1 MKRIYP
7 YLLSSAAYLA
17 GIGLTI
23 TSAWL
28 ITMASFR
35 PPLVILGVAIVGV
48 RFFGISRSV
57 ARYFERLTS
66 HRQVFNRLSHLR
78 VRLFEAMSVNPL
90 GLVRDMSS
98 GTLVKR
104 VVDDVER
111 VQEYELRITMPHVAG
126 VITLFFAAALGG
138 WILPISIL
146 ITIPISLLLLF
157 IMPVFVKTR
166 CEVLARRIELLEN
179 EYAALVQEASHGIA
193 EAQFYGYLRER
204 FDRTKEIEDQL
215 MIEEKSLLRVNSGF
229 SFVLIAS
236 FGTVLVG
243 MAWLAQLHSAI
254 IPAVRISMLVFLP
267 LVMFEA
273 VAMWYPNLFGAGKL
287 LLARGEISQIINSEG
302 NASAS
307 EVTSTDSKVTLVSPV
322 TQMIVRDVQA
332 KWSAGEH
339 FMEPVSFSITSG
351 HSLIIRGRSGSGKST
366 LAMALLGLLDY
377 DGEILLNGIEMRTF
391 ENSRIAGAIQSS
403 HIFNT
408 SLRENLKIAAP
419 QASDDELVVALK
431 TVELDFLLN
440 ELPEGLDTLIGQFGR
455 SFSGGEAKR
464 LSLAR
469 ALLSRADVLVLD
481 EPTEHL
487 DQDLA
492 LRIEG
497 RILEMDRILIVITH
511 SGWEG
516 ASATL
521 HLVR

>member
-7 YLLSSAAYLA
+7 YLLSSAAYIA

-35 PPLVILGVAIVGV
+35 PPLVTLGVAIVGV

-66 HRQVFNRLSHLR
+66 HRQVFDRLSHLR
-78 VRLFEAMSVNPL
+78 VRLFEAITSNPL
-90 GLVRDMSS
+90 GLVRDLSS

-111 VQEYELRITMPHVAG
+111 VQEYELRITLPHVAG
-126 VITLFFAAALGG
+126 AITVLSAVALGG
-138 WILPISIL
+138 WILPVSIL
-146 ITIPISLLLLF
+146 VTLPVSLLLLF
-157 IMPVFVKTR
+157 VLPVFVKTR
-166 CEVLARRIELLEN
+166 CEVLARRIEMLEN
-179 EYAALVQEASHGIA
+179 EYAAIVQQASHGIA
-193 EAQFYGYLRER
+193 EAQFYGYLSER
-204 FDRTKEIEDQL
+204 LERTQEIENRI
-215 MIEEKSLLRVNSGF
+215 MHEEESLLRVNSRF
-229 SFVLIAS
+229 AFVSIAS
-236 FGTVLVG
+236 FGITLTAL
-243 MAWLAQLHSAI
+243 AWLAQAHSSVM
-254 IPAVRISMLVFLP
+254 PAVRVSMLVFLP

-273 VAMWYPNLFGAGKL
+273 VTMWYPNLFGAGKL
-287 LLARGEISQIINSEG
+287 LLARGEISQIIG
-302 NASAS
+302 VRTTKPTSA
-307 EVTSTDSKVTLVSPV
+307 VSLDAPI
-322 TQMIVRDVQA
+322 TQVVARNVQA
-332 KWSAGEH
+332 KWGEGEH
-339 FMEPVSFSITSG
+339 FMEPVSFSVTSG

-377 DGEILLNGIEMRTF
+377 DGEILLNGVEMRTL
-391 ENSRIAGAIQSS
+391 ENSHMAGAVQSS

-419 QASDDELVVALK
+419 QASDDELATVLK
-431 TVELDFLLN
+431 SVELDSLVT
-440 ELPEGLDTLIGQFGR
+440 ELVEGLDTLIGQFGR
-455 SFSGGEAKR
+455 ALSGGEAKR

-469 ALLSRADVLVLD
+469 ALLSSADVLVLD

-487 DQDLA
+487 DRDLA
-492 LRIEG
+492 LRIEK

-511 SGWEG
+511 SGWENG
-516 ASATL
+516 SATL

>member
-1 MKRIYP
+1 MKRIIP

-35 PPLVILGVAIVGV
+35 PPLVTLGIAIVGV

-66 HRQVFNRLSHLR
+66 HKQVFDRLSRLR
-78 VRLFEAMSVNPL
+78 VRLFEAMTSNPL
-90 GLVRDMSS
+90 GLVRDLSS

-111 VQEYELRITMPHVAG
+111 VQEYELRITLPHVAG
-126 VITLFFAAALGG
+126 AITVLSAVALGG
-138 WILPISIL
+138 WILPISIF
-146 ITIPISLLLLF
+146 ITLPVSLLLLF
-157 IMPVFVKTR
+157 LMPVFVKTR
-166 CEVLARRIELLEN
+166 CEVLARRIEALEN
-179 EYAALVQEASHGIA
+179 DYAALVQQASHGIA
-193 EAQFYGYLRER
+193 EAQFYGYLDER
-204 FDRTKEIEDQL
+204 LERTEEIENRIMQ
-215 MIEEKSLLRVNSGF
+215 EERSLFRANSRF
-229 SFVLIAS
+229 SFSSIAV
-236 FGTVLVG
+236 FGATLVG
-243 MAWLAQLHSAI
+243 LALLAEQYSST
-254 IPAVRISMLVFLP
+254 IPAVRVSMLIFLP

-273 VAMWYPNLFGAGKL
+273 VTMWYPNLFGAGKL
-287 LLARGEISQIINSEG
+287 LLARGEISQIIG
-302 NASAS
+302 MRTIAP
-307 EVTSTDSKVTLVSPV
+307 TSKVAINARVK
-322 TQMIVRDVQA
+322 QIVVRNVQA
-332 KWSAGEH
+332 KWGEGEH

-377 DGEILLNGIEMRTF
+377 DGEILLDGVEMRTI
-391 ENSRIAGAIQSS
+391 ENSHMAGAIQSS

-419 QASDDELVVALK
+419 QCSDEELLAVLK
-431 TVELDFLLN
+431 SVELDSLLS
-440 ELPEGLDTLIGQFGR
+440 ELSEGLDTLIGQFGR
-455 SFSGGEAKR
+455 SLSGGEAKR

-469 ALLSRADVLVLD
+469 ALLSPAEVLVLD

-487 DQDLA
+487 DRDLA
-492 LRIEG
+492 LRIEK

-516 ASATL
+516 GSATL
-521 HLVR
+521 QLVR

>member
-7 YLLSSAAYLA
+7 YLLSSAAYIA

-35 PPLVILGVAIVGV
+35 PPLMTLGVAIVGV
-48 RFFGISRSV
+48 RFFGISRSA
-57 ARYFERLTS
+57 ARYFERFTS
-66 HRQVFNRLSHLR
+66 HREVFNRLSRLR
-78 VRLFEAMSVNPL
+78 VRLFEAMTSNPL
-90 GLVRDMSS
+90 GLVRDLSS

-111 VQEYELRITMPHVAG
+111 VQEYELRITLPHVAG
-126 VITLFFAAALGG
+126 AISVLSAVALGG

-146 ITIPISLLLLF
+146 ITLPVSLLLLF
-157 IMPVFVKTR
+157 VLPVFVKTR
-166 CEVLARRIELLEN
+166 CEVLARRIEMLEN
-179 EYAALVQEASHGIA
+179 EYAALVQQASHGLA
-193 EAQFYGYLRER
+193 EAQFYGYLGER
-204 FDRTKEIEDQL
+204 LERTREIEDRIMQ
-215 MIEEKSLLRVNSGF
+215 EEVSLLKTNSRF
-229 SFVLIAS
+229 AFISIAA
-236 FGTVLVG
+236 FGVTLVS
-243 MAWLAQLHSAI
+243 MAWLAQAST
-254 IPAVRISMLVFLP
+254 IPAVKVSMLIFLP

-273 VAMWYPNLFGAGKL
+273 VSMWYPNLFGAGKL
-287 LLARGEISQIINSEG
+287 LLARGEISQIIERQFF
-302 NASAS
+302 AETA
-307 EVTSTDSKVTLVSPV
+307 KVSLDMPV
-322 TQMIVRDVQA
+322 RQIVARDVQA
-332 KWSAGEH
+332 KWGDGQH

-377 DGEILLNGIEMRTF
+377 DGEILINGVEIRTL
-391 ENSRIAGAIQSS
+391 ENCYMAGAIQSS

-419 QASDDELVVALK
+419 GAADEELVEVLK
-431 TVELDFLLN
+431 GVELDFLLS

-455 SFSGGEAKR
+455 SLSGGEAKR

-469 ALLSRADVLVLD
+469 ALLSPAQILVLD

-487 DQDLA
+487 DPDLA
-492 LRIEG
+492 HRIEK

-511 SGWEG
+511 SGWEE

-521 HLVR
+521 QLVR